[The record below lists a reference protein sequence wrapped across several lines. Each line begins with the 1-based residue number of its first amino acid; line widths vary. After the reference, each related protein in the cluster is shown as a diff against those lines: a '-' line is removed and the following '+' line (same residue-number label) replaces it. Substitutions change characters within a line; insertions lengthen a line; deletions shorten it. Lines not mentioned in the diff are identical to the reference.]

1 MEKKDLLFGQYK
13 IKGFAGCGG
22 YGRVYVVVKSNN
34 DIDKKAYILK
44 TVDENCED
52 LKYKKATLKHEI
64 NILAKLKKHQE
75 AVKCKNIPFLYAP
88 DINDPKEIE
97 KMEKPY
103 YVIDFFSKQNLYYYM
118 KIKDDGFSEKHAK
131 VIFKKILEAIK
142 YCHDRNICHLDIK
155 PCNIMFDNDFEPV
168 ILDYGFATEFRDKN
182 NEIKIKEYNGTE
194 QYKCPEIWKKKE
206 YSGEKADI
214 FSLGVV
220 LFNLVIGSCGF
231 VTSTKYDPYYNLI
244 IKGEENGTYENYW
257 NKILGAINKEN
268 KLLSENFK
276 NLYLEMVA
284 YNPEKRPTIDEIL
297 NKSKWLNEINILNDE
312 NKKNLD
318 IEVKNELINIYNE
331 KIKNISDDPNDTTVP
346 DKDKLIL
353 AEKIMPFGYQASRAL
368 DDEEEEKIFYNNNL
382 MPKKISQERLNLNLC
397 IIIEGYIPGTKFM
410 NTIYNKIN
418 SNEEITNNIS
428 FEASETDLKFRIDFM
443 GNEKNYK
450 DCSIDIELFEY
461 KDNRYILEFLRKSGD
476 ISDYYKYFL
485 ILKDIIQGKAI
496 EKNKL
501 EKNELE
507 L

>member
-1 MEKKDLLFGQYK
+1 MGQ
-13 IKGFAGCGG
+13 
-22 YGRVYVVVKSNN
+22 NN
-34 DIDKKAYILK
+34 INA
-44 TVDENCED
+44 
-52 LKYKKATLKHEI
+52 LKY
-64 NILAKLKKHQE
+64 
-75 AVKCKNIPFLYAP
+75 
-88 DINDPKEIE
+88 
-97 KMEKPY
+97 
-103 YVIDFFSKQNLYYYM
+103 
-118 KIKDDGFSEKHAK
+118 G
-131 VIFKKILEAIK
+131 
-142 YCHDRNICHLDIK
+142 
-155 PCNIMFDNDFEPV
+155 
-168 ILDYGFATEFRDKN
+168 
-182 NEIKIKEYNGTE
+182 
-194 QYKCPEIWKKKE
+194 KKKE

-244 IKGEENGTYENYW
+244 IEGTYENYW

-268 KLLSENFK
+268 KQLSENFK

-284 YNPEKRPTIDEIL
+284 YNPEKRPTIDGIL

-346 DKDKLIL
+346 DENKLII
-353 AEKIMPFGYQASRAL
+353 AEKIMPIGYQASRAL
-368 DDEEEEKIFYNNNL
+368 DDDEEEEKIFYNNNL

-476 ISDYYKYFL
+476 ISDYYKIFFL
-485 ILKDIIQGKAI
+485 L
-496 EKNKL
+496 L
-501 EKNELE
+501 HHHLMPY
-507 L
+507 

>member
-1 MEKKDLLFGQYK
+1 MEKKVLLFGQYESR
-13 IKGFAGCGG
+13 GFAGCGG
-22 YGRVYVVVKSNN
+22 YGRVYVVVKSDN

-44 TVDENCED
+44 TVDENSKD
-52 LKYKKATLKHEI
+52 LKDKKATLKHEI
-64 NILAKLKKHQE
+64 NILTKLKEYLIKDP
-75 AVKCKNIPFLYAP
+75 CKNIPLLYAP
-88 DINDPKEIE
+88 DIKDQEEIE

-103 YVIDFFSKQNLYYYM
+103 YVIDFFSKQNLFYY
-118 KIKDDGFSEKHAK
+118 ITIRDGFSETHAK

-155 PCNIMFDNDFEPV
+155 PGNIMLDNKFDPV

-182 NEIKIKEYNGTE
+182 NEIKKLKKYKGTE
-194 QYKCPEIWKKKE
+194 EYECPEILEKKE
-206 YSGEKADI
+206 FSGEKADI

-220 LFNLVIGSCGF
+220 LFNLVIGNNGF
-231 VTSTKYDPYYNLI
+231 GTSNIKDPYYSKI
-244 IKGEENGTYENYW
+244 IEGEQTENYDNYW
-257 NKILGAINKEN
+257 NIIKVATHKEK
-268 KLLSENFK
+268 KLSQDFK
-276 NLYLEMVA
+276 DLYLEMVA

-353 AEKIMPFGYQASRAL
+353 AEKIMPVGYNASRAL

-410 NTIYNKIN
+410 NIIYNKIN

-443 GNEKNYK
+443 ENEKNYK

-461 KDNRYILEFLRKSGD
+461 KDNRYILEFLRKSGE

-485 ILKDIIQGKAI
+485 VLKDIIQDKAI

>member
-1 MEKKDLLFGQYK
+1 
-13 IKGFAGCGG
+13 
-22 YGRVYVVVKSNN
+22 
-34 DIDKKAYILK
+34 
-44 TVDENCED
+44 
-52 LKYKKATLKHEI
+52 
-64 NILAKLKKHQE
+64 
-75 AVKCKNIPFLYAP
+75 
-88 DINDPKEIE
+88 
-97 KMEKPY
+97 MEKPY

-155 PCNIMFDNDFEPV
+155 PGNIMLDNKFEPV
-168 ILDYGFATEFRDKN
+168 IIDFGFATEIRDQNKN
-182 NEIKIKEYNGTE
+182 IKKLDKFWGTK
-194 QYKCPEIWKKKE
+194 QYKCPEIWEEKE

-220 LFNLVIGSCGF
+220 LFNLVIGRYGF

-244 IKGEENGTYENYW
+244 IEGEENGTYENYW
-257 NKILGAINKEN
+257 NKILCAINKEN

-284 YNPEKRPTIDEIL
+284 YNPEKRPTIDKIL
-297 NKSKWLNEINILNDE
+297 NKSKWFDEINILNGE
-312 NKKNLD
+312 YKKNLD

-346 DKDKLIL
+346 DKDKLII
-353 AEKIMPFGYQASRAL
+353 AEDIIPVGYQASRAL
-368 DDEEEEKIFYNNNL
+368 DKEEEKIFYNNNL
-382 MPKKISQERLNLNLC
+382 IPKKISQERLNLNLC

-428 FEASETDLKFRIDFM
+428 FEASETDLKFRIDFI

-461 KDNRYILEFLRKSGD
+461 KDNRYILEFLRKSGE

-485 ILKDIIQGKAI
+485 VLKDIIQGKAI